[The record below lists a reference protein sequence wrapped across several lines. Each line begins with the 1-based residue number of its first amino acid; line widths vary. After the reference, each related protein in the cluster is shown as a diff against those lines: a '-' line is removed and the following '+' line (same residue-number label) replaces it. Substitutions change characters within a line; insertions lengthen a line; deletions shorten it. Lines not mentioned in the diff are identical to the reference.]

1 MITVKKVI
9 TKKQQKE
16 FLEFP
21 LSLYKDN
28 PYFVPSLYMMEKDI
42 FKKNYGYYDT
52 CEAVCFNAYLDNKVV
67 GRIQAILQ
75 KASNEKYNQK
85 RIRFTRFD
93 CIDNQ
98 DVANAL
104 FDKVKEYALD
114 KNMNELVGPLG
125 FSDLEREG
133 LLIEGF
139 DKLSTFEEQYNYN
152 YYQRLI
158 ENYGFEKEVD
168 WVEHQLRLLPSAK
181 ERLDKYSSL
190 ILKRFNLKVS
200 KCKSVNE
207 FMKRYLDQFFDIID
221 ETYKDLYGT
230 VPFTESSK
238 AMLVS
243 TFKLIVNEKQVK
255 VIVDENDRVVCFGIC
270 FPSLSKAVQKSQ
282 GKLTI
287 PCLFRLLNAIK
298 NPKSIDLGLIGV
310 LPEYAKKGVA
320 TILLKEIMDL
330 MIEDNLEYAET
341 NLNLE
346 NNISII
352 NQWKNFDTI
361 QHKRRRC
368 FVMKIGE

>member
-1 MITVKKVI
+1 MIIVKKVI

-28 PYFVPSLYMMEKDI
+28 PYFVPSLYLMEKDI

-139 DKLSTFEEQYNYN
+139 DKLSTFEEQYNFD

-158 ENYGFEKEVD
+158 EAYGFKKEVD

-238 AMLVS
+238 AMLTS
-243 TFKLIVNEKQVK
+243 TFKLIVNERQVK

-330 MIEDNLEYAET
+330 MIEDNIEYAET

>member
-1 MITVKKVI
+1 MILVKKVI

-28 PYFVPSLYMMEKDI
+28 PYFVPSLYLMEKDI

-75 KASNEKYNQK
+75 KASNDKYNQK

-139 DKLSTFEEQYNYN
+139 DKLSTFEEQYNYD

-238 AMLVS
+238 AMLTS
-243 TFKLIVNEKQVK
+243 TFKLIVNERQVK

>member
-139 DKLSTFEEQYNYN
+139 DKLSTFEEQYNYD

-158 ENYGFEKEVD
+158 ETYGFKKEVD

-238 AMLVS
+238 AMLTS
-243 TFKLIVNEKQVK
+243 TFKLIVNERQVK

>member
-1 MITVKKVI
+1 MIIVKKVI

-28 PYFVPSLYMMEKDI
+28 PYFVPSLYLMEKDI

-139 DKLSTFEEQYNYN
+139 DKLSTFEEQYNYD

-243 TFKLIVNEKQVK
+243 TFKLIVNERQVK

-368 FVMKIGE
+368 FVMKIGD

>member
-28 PYFVPSLYMMEKDI
+28 PHFVPSLYMMEKDI

-139 DKLSTFEEQYNYN
+139 DKLSTFEEQYNYD

-238 AMLVS
+238 AMLTS
-243 TFKLIVNEKQVK
+243 TFKLIVNERQVK

>member
-1 MITVKKVI
+1 MILVKKVI

-28 PYFVPSLYMMEKDI
+28 PYFVPSLYLMEKDI

-52 CEAVCFNAYLDNKVV
+52 CEAVCFNAYLDNKFV

-139 DKLSTFEEQYNYN
+139 DKLSTFEEQYNYD

-238 AMLVS
+238 AMLTS
-243 TFKLIVNEKQVK
+243 TFKLIVNERQVK

>member
-1 MITVKKVI
+1 MIIVKKVI

-28 PYFVPSLYMMEKDI
+28 PYFVPSLYLMEKDI

-139 DKLSTFEEQYNYN
+139 DKLSTFEEQYNYD

-200 KCKSVNE
+200 KCKSINE

-243 TFKLIVNEKQVK
+243 TFKLIVNERQVK

-352 NQWKNFDTI
+352 NQWKNFDAR

-368 FVMKIGE
+368 FFMKIGE

>member
-1 MITVKKVI
+1 MVIVEKVI
-9 TKKQQKE
+9 TKRHQKE

-28 PYFVPSLYMMEKDI
+28 PYFVPSLYLMEKDI
-42 FKKNYGYYDT
+42 FNKNYGYYDT
-52 CEAVCFNAYLDNKVV
+52 CESVCFNAYIDNKVV

-75 KASNEKYNQK
+75 KASNEKYNQR

-104 FDKVKEYALD
+104 FDRVKEYALS

-139 DKLSTFEEQYNYN
+139 DKLSTFEEQYNYD
-152 YYQRLI
+152 YYQKLI

-238 AMLVS
+238 AMLTS
-243 TFKLIVNEKQVK
+243 TFKLIVNERQVK

-346 NNISII
+346 TNISII

-368 FVMKIGE
+368 FVMKIGD

>member
-1 MITVKKVI
+1 MILVKKVI

-28 PYFVPSLYMMEKDI
+28 PYFVPSLYLMEKDI

-52 CEAVCFNAYLDNKVV
+52 CVAVCFNAYLDNKVV

-139 DKLSTFEEQYNYN
+139 DKLSTFEEQYNYD

-238 AMLVS
+238 AMLTS
-243 TFKLIVNEKQVK
+243 TFKLIVNERQVK

>member
-1 MITVKKVI
+1 MIIVEKVI
-9 TKKQQKE
+9 TKNQQKE

-28 PYFVPSLYMMEKDI
+28 PYFVPSLYLMEKDI
-42 FKKNYGYYDT
+42 FNKNYGYYDT
-52 CEAVCFNAYLDNKVV
+52 CESVCFNAYIDNKVV

-75 KASNEKYNQK
+75 KASNEKYNQR

-104 FDKVKEYALD
+104 FDKVKEYALS

-139 DKLSTFEEQYNYN
+139 DKLSTFEEQYNYD
-152 YYQRLI
+152 YYQKLI
-158 ENYGFEKEVD
+158 ENYGFKKEVD

-238 AMLVS
+238 AMLTS
-243 TFKLIVNEKQVK
+243 TFKLIVNERQVK

-346 NNISII
+346 TNISII

>member
-1 MITVKKVI
+1 MILVKKVI

-28 PYFVPSLYMMEKDI
+28 PYFVPSLYLMEKDI

-139 DKLSTFEEQYNYN
+139 DKLSTFEEQYNYD

-207 FMKRYLDQFFDIID
+207 FMKRYLNQFFDIID

-238 AMLVS
+238 AMLTS
-243 TFKLIVNEKQVK
+243 TFKLIVNERQVK

>member
-1 MITVKKVI
+1 MIIVKKVI

-28 PYFVPSLYMMEKDI
+28 PYFVPSLYLMEKDI

-139 DKLSTFEEQYNYN
+139 DKLSTFEEQYNYD

-200 KCKSVNE
+200 KCKSINE

-243 TFKLIVNEKQVK
+243 TFKLIVNERQVK

>member
-1 MITVKKVI
+1 MIIVEKVT
-9 TKKQQKE
+9 TKRQQKE

-28 PYFVPSLYMMEKDI
+28 PYFVPSLYLMEKEI

-52 CEAVCFNAYLDNKVV
+52 CESVCFNAYLDDKVV

-75 KASNEKYNQK
+75 KASNEKYNQR

-93 CIDNQ
+93 CVDNQ
-98 DVANAL
+98 DVADAL
-104 FDKVKEYALD
+104 FDKVKEYALS

-139 DKLSTFEEQYNYN
+139 DKLSTFEEQYNYD
-152 YYQRLI
+152 YYQKLI
-158 ENYGFEKEVD
+158 ENYGFKKEVD

-200 KCKSVNE
+200 KCKSINE

-221 ETYKDLYGT
+221 ETYKELYGT

-238 AMLVS
+238 AMLTS
-243 TFKLIVNEKQVK
+243 TFKLIVNERQVK

-368 FVMKIGE
+368 FVMRIGE

>member
-1 MITVKKVI
+1 MIVVKKVI

-28 PYFVPSLYMMEKDI
+28 PYFVPSLYLMEKDI

-139 DKLSTFEEQYNYN
+139 DKLSTFEEQYNYD

-243 TFKLIVNEKQVK
+243 TFKLIVNERQVK

-368 FVMKIGE
+368 FVMKIGD

>member
-1 MITVKKVI
+1 MILVKKVI

-28 PYFVPSLYMMEKDI
+28 PYFVPSLYLMEKDI

-139 DKLSTFEEQYNYN
+139 DKLSTFEEQYNYD

-200 KCKSVNE
+200 KCKSINE

-243 TFKLIVNEKQVK
+243 TFKLIVNERQVK